1 MKLNDIIDGIYNA
14 AKGSS
19 EVVLREYNKVPVR
32 SQPDIYAV
40 VGVSSVKLSESFCY
54 EGGEDYPLEI
64 TLGVRVLGKECCNP
78 MTLYSFLDETI
89 LTGLSGGGY
98 VIKAINVSNAEFDHA
113 LRRLVISAEILVCGS
128 CTRKEAPTDGA

>member
-14 AKGSS
+14 TKGSS

-98 VIKAINVSNAEFDHA
+98 VIKSINVSNAEFDHA
-113 LRRLVISAEILVCGS
+113 LRRLVISAEISVCGS